1 MLAIAPS
8 ANRRL
13 ATRSE
18 VFPDWMPAVRPRKS
32 PSDATFGVERRF
44 TATPWLNS
52 RYGCENSATAE
63 RSGVIVVPEMTASYC
78 LREAVENPVEVA
90 ARVPHRLRGE

>member
-1 MLAIAPS
+1 
-8 ANRRL
+8 
-13 ATRSE
+13 
-18 VFPDWMPAVRPRKS
+18 MPAVRPRKS

-63 RSGVIVVPEMTASYC
+63 RSGVIVVPEMTAS
-78 LREAVENPVEVA
+78 
-90 ARVPHRLRGE
+90 